1 MNGQLMEYWGRT
13 MLTALQG
20 HNQMDSMTNWFQR
33 MCQDMTRMNSSL
45 FQLWGIPAVPA
56 PQSHLQHQLE
66 QAWEPFLRMQQL
78 SLQWIGGMAPNSE
91 SAAQAEKIAQLEEQV
106 QEQARTIQQ
115 LQGLMNK
122 SGAGNNELIDR
133 FQKLIDQQSRQF
145 QQLTT
150 NVGEY
155 LKSSTAKSAT
165 PKQP

>member
-13 MLTALQG
+13 MLAALQG
-20 HNQMDSMTNWFQR
+20 QNQMDSMTNWFQR
-33 MCQDMTRMNSSL
+33 LCQDMTRMNSSL
-45 FQLWGIPAVPA
+45 FQLWGMPAA
-56 PQSHLQHQLE
+56 PTPQTDLQHQWE
-66 QAWEPFLRMQQL
+66 QAWEPILRMQQL
-78 SLQWIGGMAPNSE
+78 SLQWIGMAPNSA
-91 SAAQAEKIAQLEEQV
+91 SAAQAEKIAQLEKQV

-122 SGAGNNELIDR
+122 SGAGNDELINQ

-155 LKSSTAKSAT
+155 LKSSAAKAAT
-165 PKQP
+165 PKQL

>member
-1 MNGQLMEYWGRT
+1 MNGQLMTYWGRT

-45 FQLWGIPAVPA
+45 FQLWGMPAVPA
-56 PQSHLQHQLE
+56 PQGDMPHQWE
-66 QAWEPFLRMQQL
+66 QAWEPFLQMQQL
-78 SLQWIGGMAPNSE
+78 CLQWIGMAPNRE
-91 SAAQAEKIAQLEEQV
+91 SAAQAEKIAHLEEKV

-122 SGAGNNELIDR
+122 SGAGNNELINQ

-145 QQLTT
+145 QQFTT

-155 LKSSTAKSAT
+155 LKGSAAKAAT
-165 PKQP
+165 PKQS